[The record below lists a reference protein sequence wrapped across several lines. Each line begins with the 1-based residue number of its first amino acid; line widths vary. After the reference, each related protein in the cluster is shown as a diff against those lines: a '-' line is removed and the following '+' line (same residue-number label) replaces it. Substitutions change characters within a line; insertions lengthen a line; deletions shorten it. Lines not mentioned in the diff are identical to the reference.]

1 MRTRFLKIGV
11 LVLALSP
18 LLARAQFGSGIV
30 YDPTQAAHAIQQI
43 EQGQNIFT
51 NSVKLA
57 DNAIAT
63 YNLAHQMAMSPQ
75 SLYQP
80 FMSFSSVWMMVN
92 QAANTYGNS
101 QPWTNSANTGVNASY
116 AYQQASVP
124 RIGQLNGYGN
134 LSLSGQQQIA
144 AQGATSDINDS
155 VTASNLQT
163 LGTIRANSQ
172 QRQADINALAAA
184 SNSTDPTQQTE
195 LATLQR
201 INRALILQ
209 LMAQQEANQ
218 ISQANTLQQIVSQKQ
233 QQDAL
238 KATFQQ
244 ANQFQS
250 AYNAIAPSYAGAAA
264 AMRYYPRPRARQT
277 MNLLNWITQ
286 ACSSLTST
294 VSPSVDAMGV
304 HICVALA
311 TIMLVWFGV
320 QEALASAQGGPGFSM
335 GKFLNFFMLIT
346 FAYAM
351 VKFYDSSIPG
361 VGYSLRGFI
370 NGGAQYLVSVIG
382 TDSVTSIQNTLNQA
396 QSTNGPGIAKAM
408 MNPYF
413 AIVYVVIQVL
423 IAALSAIVIAIIAY
437 GAIGSAVIG

>member
-1 MRTRFLKIGV
+1 MKHSFLKI
-11 LVLALSP
+11 ALTVSIAAP
-18 LLARAQFGSGIV
+18 VAAHAQFGSGV
-30 YDPTQAAHAIQQI
+30 VFDPTQSAHAVQQI

-124 RIGQLNGYGN
+124 RTGQLNGYGN
-134 LSLSGQQQIA
+134 LSLSGRQQIA

-250 AYNAIAPSYAGAAA
+250 GYNAVAPSYAGAAA
-264 AMRYYPRPRARQT
+264 AMRY
-277 MNLLNWITQ
+277 
-286 ACSSLTST
+286 
-294 VSPSVDAMGV
+294 
-304 HICVALA
+304 
-311 TIMLVWFGV
+311 
-320 QEALASAQGGPGFSM
+320 
-335 GKFLNFFMLIT
+335 
-346 FAYAM
+346 
-351 VKFYDSSIPG
+351 
-361 VGYSLRGFI
+361 
-370 NGGAQYLVSVIG
+370 
-382 TDSVTSIQNTLNQA
+382 
-396 QSTNGPGIAKAM
+396 
-408 MNPYF
+408 
-413 AIVYVVIQVL
+413 
-423 IAALSAIVIAIIAY
+423 
-437 GAIGSAVIG
+437 

>member
-1 MRTRFLKIGV
+1 MKHFFLKI
-11 LVLALSP
+11 ALIVSIAAP
-18 LLARAQFGSGIV
+18 VTAHAQFGSGV
-30 YDPTQAAHAIQQI
+30 VFDPTQSAHAVQQI

-80 FMSFSSVWMMVN
+80 FMSLSSVWMMVN

-124 RIGQLNGYGN
+124 RTGQLNGYGN

-233 QQDAL
+233 QQDSL

-250 AYNAIAPSYAGAAA
+250 GYNAVAPSYAGAAA
-264 AMRYYPRPRARQT
+264 AMRY
-277 MNLLNWITQ
+277 
-286 ACSSLTST
+286 
-294 VSPSVDAMGV
+294 
-304 HICVALA
+304 
-311 TIMLVWFGV
+311 
-320 QEALASAQGGPGFSM
+320 
-335 GKFLNFFMLIT
+335 
-346 FAYAM
+346 
-351 VKFYDSSIPG
+351 
-361 VGYSLRGFI
+361 
-370 NGGAQYLVSVIG
+370 
-382 TDSVTSIQNTLNQA
+382 
-396 QSTNGPGIAKAM
+396 
-408 MNPYF
+408 
-413 AIVYVVIQVL
+413 
-423 IAALSAIVIAIIAY
+423 
-437 GAIGSAVIG
+437 

>member
-1 MRTRFLKIGV
+1 MKHSFLKI
-11 LVLALSP
+11 ALIVSIAAP
-18 LLARAQFGSGIV
+18 VAAHAQFGSGVV
-30 YDPTQAAHAIQQI
+30 YDPTQSAHAIQQI

-155 VTASNLQT
+155 MTASNLQT

-250 AYNAIAPSYAGAAA
+250 GYNAVAPSYAGAAA
-264 AMRYYPRPRARQT
+264 AMRY
-277 MNLLNWITQ
+277 
-286 ACSSLTST
+286 
-294 VSPSVDAMGV
+294 
-304 HICVALA
+304 
-311 TIMLVWFGV
+311 
-320 QEALASAQGGPGFSM
+320 
-335 GKFLNFFMLIT
+335 
-346 FAYAM
+346 
-351 VKFYDSSIPG
+351 
-361 VGYSLRGFI
+361 
-370 NGGAQYLVSVIG
+370 
-382 TDSVTSIQNTLNQA
+382 
-396 QSTNGPGIAKAM
+396 
-408 MNPYF
+408 
-413 AIVYVVIQVL
+413 
-423 IAALSAIVIAIIAY
+423 
-437 GAIGSAVIG
+437 

>member
-1 MRTRFLKIGV
+1 VPCFSMKVRRRSRF
-11 LVLALSP
+11 SP
-18 LLARAQFGSGIV
+18 TSPCTSCMAG
-30 YDPTQAAHAIQQI
+30 TQSAHAIQQI
-43 EQGQNIFT
+43 EQGQNLFT

-101 QPWTNSANTGVNASY
+101 QQWTNSANTGVNASY

-124 RIGQLNGYGN
+124 RTGQLNGYGN

-250 AYNAIAPSYAGAAA
+250 GYNAVAPSYAGAAA
-264 AMRYYPRPRARQT
+264 AMRY
-277 MNLLNWITQ
+277 
-286 ACSSLTST
+286 
-294 VSPSVDAMGV
+294 
-304 HICVALA
+304 
-311 TIMLVWFGV
+311 
-320 QEALASAQGGPGFSM
+320 
-335 GKFLNFFMLIT
+335 
-346 FAYAM
+346 
-351 VKFYDSSIPG
+351 
-361 VGYSLRGFI
+361 
-370 NGGAQYLVSVIG
+370 
-382 TDSVTSIQNTLNQA
+382 
-396 QSTNGPGIAKAM
+396 
-408 MNPYF
+408 
-413 AIVYVVIQVL
+413 
-423 IAALSAIVIAIIAY
+423 
-437 GAIGSAVIG
+437 

>member
-1 MRTRFLKIGV
+1 MKHFFLKI
-11 LVLALSP
+11 ALIVSIAAP
-18 LLARAQFGSGIV
+18 VSAHAQFGSGV
-30 YDPTQAAHAIQQI
+30 VFDPTQSAHAVQQI

-80 FMSFSSVWMMVN
+80 FMSFSSVWMTVN

-124 RIGQLNGYGN
+124 RTGQLNGYGN

-184 SNSTDPTQQTE
+184 SNSADPTQQTE

-250 AYNAIAPSYAGAAA
+250 GYNAVAPSYAGAAA
-264 AMRYYPRPRARQT
+264 AMRY
-277 MNLLNWITQ
+277 
-286 ACSSLTST
+286 
-294 VSPSVDAMGV
+294 
-304 HICVALA
+304 
-311 TIMLVWFGV
+311 
-320 QEALASAQGGPGFSM
+320 
-335 GKFLNFFMLIT
+335 
-346 FAYAM
+346 
-351 VKFYDSSIPG
+351 
-361 VGYSLRGFI
+361 
-370 NGGAQYLVSVIG
+370 
-382 TDSVTSIQNTLNQA
+382 
-396 QSTNGPGIAKAM
+396 
-408 MNPYF
+408 
-413 AIVYVVIQVL
+413 
-423 IAALSAIVIAIIAY
+423 
-437 GAIGSAVIG
+437 